1 MKKVLVVITV
11 ITLLFSMVTCFAETT
26 NAEIKV
32 KLNKRKLF
40 YFLSAVYILAI
51 VIVGVLWS
59 LGIY

>member
-1 MKKVLVVITV
+1 MKKSRQKSVGQRYE
-11 ITLLFSMVTCFAETT
+11 S
-26 NAEIKV
+26 AEIKV